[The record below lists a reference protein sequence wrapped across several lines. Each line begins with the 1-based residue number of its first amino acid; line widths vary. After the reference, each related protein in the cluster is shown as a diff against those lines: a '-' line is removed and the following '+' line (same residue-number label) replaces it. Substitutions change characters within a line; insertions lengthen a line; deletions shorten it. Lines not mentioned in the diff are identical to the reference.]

1 MPVSFM
7 LSMFSLAM
15 FFGSY
20 LSGLIPLAFNL
31 SETKMRYVTVLGAG
45 LLVGTALA
53 VIIPE
58 GVHALYMSELETTHD
73 KIQLDNK
80 IPPRHLNHI
89 DHEDKLDKT
98 KDLPHDHKHEVE
110 PSKQLNT
117 HKHSDATHSV
127 IGVTLVL
134 GFVFMLIVDNCSSKL
149 FHNHGNQV
157 IDSSGSVIISKPKA
171 IWTATLGL
179 VVHAAAD
186 GIALGK
192 EKETIYRTPM
202 KFSFGVIFI
211 KTIDSVGAA
220 SATSRFNVE
229 LIVFM
234 AIILHKAPAAFGL
247 VSFLISDGVDRK
259 RIRRHL
265 LIFSLAAPL
274 VAIITFVLLKNGIRD
289 AYSVD
294 STGIAMLFSAGTF
307 LFVATVHVLPEVQSH
322 YDDRQFRAIEL
333 LILIIGCC
341 FPIILSMGHKH

>member
-1 MPVSFM
+1 MAVSFM
-7 LSMFSLAM
+7 LSVFSLAM

-20 LSGLIPLAFNL
+20 LSGLVPLAFNL

-58 GVHALYMSELETTHD
+58 GVHALYINELESAHGKIESDHKIIRRDLSQVNIGD
-73 KIQLDNK
+73 KSDKAKN
-80 IPPRHLNHI
+80 LNIALEH
-89 DHEDKLDKT
+89 
-98 KDLPHDHKHEVE
+98 KDLSKSSSTHE
-110 PSKQLNT
+110 
-117 HKHSDATHSV
+117 HSNSTHSA
-127 IGVTLVL
+127 IGITLVL
-134 GFVFMLIVDNCSSKL
+134 GFVFMLIVDNASAKIFRQHAS
-149 FHNHGNQV
+149 QV
-157 IDSSGSVIISKPKA
+157 IDSSGAVIITKPKA
-171 IWTATLGL
+171 TWTATLGL

-186 GIALGK
+186 GIALG
-192 EKETIYRTPM
+192 
-202 KFSFGVIFI
+202 
-211 KTIDSVGAA
+211 AA
-220 SATSRFNVE
+220 SATSRFDVE

-274 VAIITFVLLKNGIRD
+274 MAIFTFVLLKSGIRD

-322 YDDRQFRAIEL
+322 YDDKQFSSMEL
-333 LILIIGCC
+333 LTLIIGCC
-341 FPIILSMGHKH
+341 FPIVLSMGHKH

>member
-1 MPVSFM
+1 MSESFM

-15 FFGSY
+15 FLGSY
-20 LSGLIPLAFNL
+20 LSGLVPLAFNL
-31 SETKMRYVTVLGAG
+31 SENKMRYITVLGAG

-58 GVHALYMSELETTHD
+58 GVHALYMNELETTHEIHSD
-73 KIQLDNK
+73 HKIVR
-80 IPPRHLNHI
+80 RHLNEVAQEVKPVKV
-89 DHEDKLDKT
+89 EDI
-98 KDLPHDHKHEVE
+98 HDH
-110 PSKQLNT
+110 SKKLT
-117 HKHSDATHSV
+117 PGSEHKHTNTSHSA
-127 IGVTLVL
+127 IGVTLIL
-134 GFVFMLIVDNCSSKL
+134 GFVFMLIVDNFSSRL
-149 FHNHGNQV
+149 FHHHGSQV
-157 IDSSGSVIISKPKA
+157 IDSSGSVVITKPKA
-171 IWTATLGL
+171 TWTATLGL

-186 GIALGK
+186 GIALG
-192 EKETIYRTPM
+192 
-202 KFSFGVIFI
+202 
-211 KTIDSVGAA
+211 AA

-234 AIILHKAPAAFGL
+234 AIMLHKAPAAFGL
-247 VSFLISDGVDRK
+247 VSFLMSDGVDRK

-274 VAIITFVLLKNGIRD
+274 MAIFTFVLLKSRVRE

-322 YDDRQFRAIEL
+322 YEDRQFRAIEL

>member
-1 MPVSFM
+1 MAVSFM
-7 LSMFSLAM
+7 LSVFSLAM

-20 LSGLIPLAFNL
+20 LSGLVPLAFNL

-58 GVHALYMSELETTHD
+58 GVHALYINELESDHKIIRRDLSQVNIGD
-73 KIQLDNK
+73 KSDKAKN
-80 IPPRHLNHI
+80 LNIALEH
-89 DHEDKLDKT
+89 
-98 KDLPHDHKHEVE
+98 KDLSKSSSTHE
-110 PSKQLNT
+110 
-117 HKHSDATHSV
+117 HSNSTHSA
-127 IGVTLVL
+127 IGITLVL
-134 GFVFMLIVDNCSSKL
+134 GFVFMLIVDNASAKIFRQHAS
-149 FHNHGNQV
+149 QV
-157 IDSSGSVIISKPKA
+157 IDSSGAVIITKPKA
-171 IWTATLGL
+171 TWTATLGL

-186 GIALGK
+186 GIALG
-192 EKETIYRTPM
+192 
-202 KFSFGVIFI
+202 
-211 KTIDSVGAA
+211 AA
-220 SATSRFNVE
+220 SATSRFDVE

-274 VAIITFVLLKNGIRD
+274 MAIFTFVLLKSGIRD

-322 YDDRQFRAIEL
+322 YDDKQFSPMEL
-333 LILIIGCC
+333 LTLIIGCC
-341 FPIILSMGHKH
+341 FPIVLSMGHKH

>member
-7 LSMFSLAM
+7 LIMFSLAM

-58 GVHALYMSELETTHD
+58 GVHALYVNELDTTHG
-73 KIQLDNK
+73 KIQLDQKIVGQDLNNK
-80 IPPRHLNHI
+80 
-89 DHEDKLDKT
+89 DKT
-98 KDLPHDHKHEVE
+98 KDIPHDHKHGVE
-110 PSKQLNT
+110 PSTKLST
-117 HKHSDATHSV
+117 DKHSDATHSA
-127 IGVTLVL
+127 IGVTLIL
-134 GFVFMLIVDNCSSKL
+134 GFVFMLIVDNFSSKL

-171 IWTATLGL
+171 TWTATLGL

-186 GIALGK
+186 GIAL
-192 EKETIYRTPM
+192 
-202 KFSFGVIFI
+202 
-211 KTIDSVGAA
+211 GAA

-274 VAIITFVLLKNGIRD
+274 VALITFVLLKSGIRD

-294 STGIAMLFSAGTF
+294 LTGIAMLFSAGTF

-333 LILIIGCC
+333 FILIIGCC
-341 FPIILSMGHKH
+341 FPIVLSMGHKH

>member
-1 MPVSFM
+1 
-7 LSMFSLAM
+7 M

-58 GVHALYMSELETTHD
+58 GVHALYISELETTHD

-80 IPPRHLNHI
+80 IIHRHLNQVANENKVDQAKITSNIHQ
-89 DHEDKLDKT
+89 
-98 KDLPHDHKHEVE
+98 HEVD
-110 PSKQLNT
+110 PLKKSST
-117 HKHSDATHSV
+117 DKHSDATHSA

-134 GFVFMLIVDNCSSKL
+134 GFVFMLVVDNFSSKL
-149 FHNHGNQV
+149 FHNHGSQV
-157 IDSSGSVIISKPKA
+157 IDSSGSVIISKSKA
-171 IWTATLGL
+171 TWTATLGL

-186 GIALGK
+186 GIAL
-192 EKETIYRTPM
+192 
-202 KFSFGVIFI
+202 
-211 KTIDSVGAA
+211 A

-229 LIVFM
+229 FIVFM

-274 VAIITFVLLKNGIRD
+274 VAIITYVVLKSGS
-289 AYSVD
+289 YSID
-294 STGIAMLFSAGTF
+294 STGLAMLFSAGTF

>member
-1 MPVSFM
+1 MAVSFM

-58 GVHALYMSELETTHD
+58 GVHALYINELESAHGKIESDHKIIRRDLSQVNIGD
-73 KIQLDNK
+73 KS
-80 IPPRHLNHI
+80 
-89 DHEDKLDKT
+89 DKT
-98 KDLPHDHKHEVE
+98 KNLNVAVEHKEDLSKSSSTHE
-110 PSKQLNT
+110 
-117 HKHSDATHSV
+117 HSNSTHSA
-127 IGVTLVL
+127 IGITLVL
-134 GFVFMLIVDNCSSKL
+134 GFVFMLMVDNFSARL
-149 FHNHGNQV
+149 FHQHSSQV
-157 IDSSGSVIISKPKA
+157 IDSSGSVIITKPKTT
-171 IWTATLGL
+171 WTATLGL

-186 GIALGK
+186 GIALG
-192 EKETIYRTPM
+192 
-202 KFSFGVIFI
+202 
-211 KTIDSVGAA
+211 AA
-220 SATSRFNVE
+220 SATSRFDVE
-229 LIVFM
+229 LIVFL

-274 VAIITFVLLKNGIRD
+274 MAIFTFVLLKSGIRD

-322 YDDRQFRAIEL
+322 YDDKQFSPMEL

-341 FPIILSMGHKH
+341 FPIVLSMGHKH

>member
-1 MPVSFM
+1 MAVSFM
-7 LSMFSLAM
+7 LSVFSLAM

-20 LSGLIPLAFNL
+20 LSGLVPLAFNL

-58 GVHALYMSELETTHD
+58 GVHALYINELESAHGKIESDHKIIRRDLSQVNIGD
-73 KIQLDNK
+73 KSDKAKN
-80 IPPRHLNHI
+80 LNIALEH
-89 DHEDKLDKT
+89 
-98 KDLPHDHKHEVE
+98 KDLSKSSSTHE
-110 PSKQLNT
+110 
-117 HKHSDATHSV
+117 HSNSTHSA
-127 IGVTLVL
+127 IGITLVL
-134 GFVFMLIVDNCSSKL
+134 GFVFMLIVDNASAKIFRQHAS
-149 FHNHGNQV
+149 QV
-157 IDSSGSVIISKPKA
+157 IDSSGAVIITKPKA
-171 IWTATLGL
+171 TWTATLGL

-186 GIALGK
+186 GIALG
-192 EKETIYRTPM
+192 
-202 KFSFGVIFI
+202 
-211 KTIDSVGAA
+211 AA
-220 SATSRFNVE
+220 SATSRFDVE

-274 VAIITFVLLKNGIRD
+274 MAIFTFVLLKSGIRD

-322 YDDRQFRAIEL
+322 YDDKQFSPMEL
-333 LILIIGCC
+333 LTLIIGCC
-341 FPIILSMGHKH
+341 FPIVLSMGHKH

>member
-1 MPVSFM
+1 
-7 LSMFSLAM
+7 MFSLAM
-15 FFGSY
+15 FLGSY
-20 LSGLIPLAFNL
+20 LSGLVPLAFNL
-31 SETKMRYVTVLGAG
+31 SENKMRYITVLGAG

-58 GVHALYMSELETTHD
+58 GVHALYMNELETTHEIHSD
-73 KIQLDNK
+73 HKIVR
-80 IPPRHLNHI
+80 RHLNEVAQEVKPVKV
-89 DHEDKLDKT
+89 EDI
-98 KDLPHDHKHEVE
+98 HDH
-110 PSKQLNT
+110 SKKLT
-117 HKHSDATHSV
+117 SGGEHKHTNTSHSA
-127 IGVTLVL
+127 IGVTLIL
-134 GFVFMLIVDNCSSKL
+134 GFVFMLIVDNFSSRL
-149 FHNHGNQV
+149 FHHHGSQV
-157 IDSSGSVIISKPKA
+157 IDSSGSVVITKPKA
-171 IWTATLGL
+171 TWTATLGL

-186 GIALGK
+186 GIALG
-192 EKETIYRTPM
+192 
-202 KFSFGVIFI
+202 
-211 KTIDSVGAA
+211 AA

-234 AIILHKAPAAFGL
+234 AIMLHKAPAAFGL
-247 VSFLISDGVDRK
+247 VSFLMSDGVDRK

-274 VAIITFVLLKNGIRD
+274 MAIFTFVLLKSRVRE

-322 YDDRQFRAIEL
+322 YEDRQFRAIEL

>member
-7 LSMFSLAM
+7 LIMFSLAM

-58 GVHALYMSELETTHD
+58 GVHALYVNELDTTHG
-73 KIQLDNK
+73 KIQLDQKIVGQDLNNK
-80 IPPRHLNHI
+80 
-89 DHEDKLDKT
+89 DKT
-98 KDLPHDHKHEVE
+98 KDIPHAHKHEVE
-110 PSKQLNT
+110 PSTKLST
-117 HKHSDATHSV
+117 DKRSDATHSA
-127 IGVTLVL
+127 IGVTLIL
-134 GFVFMLIVDNCSSKL
+134 GFVFMLIVDNFSSKL

-171 IWTATLGL
+171 TWTATLGL

-186 GIALGK
+186 GIAL
-192 EKETIYRTPM
+192 
-202 KFSFGVIFI
+202 
-211 KTIDSVGAA
+211 GAA

-274 VAIITFVLLKNGIRD
+274 VALITFVLLKSGIRD

-294 STGIAMLFSAGTF
+294 LTGIAMLFSAGTF

-333 LILIIGCC
+333 FILIIGCC
-341 FPIILSMGHKH
+341 FPIVLSMGHKH

>member
-1 MPVSFM
+1 MSESFI

-15 FFGSY
+15 FLGSY
-20 LSGLIPLAFNL
+20 LSGLIPLAFTL

-58 GVHALYMSELETTHD
+58 GVHALYMSELETNQMQTQHEFHSD
-73 KIQLDNK
+73 HKIVR
-80 IPPRHLNHI
+80 RHLNQIAHEKAAVASDVKI
-89 DHEDKLDKT
+89 DNDIKVDA
-98 KDLPHDHKHEVE
+98 LPPAHQHTADRPRELGSE
-110 PSKQLNT
+110 IG
-117 HKHSDATHSV
+117 HKHSDTTHSA
-127 IGVTLVL
+127 IGVTLIL
-134 GFVFMLIVDNCSSKL
+134 GFVFMLIIDNCGSRIIR
-149 FHNHGNQV
+149 HHGNQ
-157 IDSSGSVIISKPKA
+157 ILDSSSNVIISKPKST
-171 IWTATLGL
+171 WTATLGL

-186 GIALGK
+186 GIALG
-192 EKETIYRTPM
+192 
-202 KFSFGVIFI
+202 
-211 KTIDSVGAA
+211 AA

-234 AIILHKAPAAFGL
+234 AIMLHKAPAAFGL
-247 VSFLISDGVDRK
+247 VSFLMSDGVDRK

-265 LIFSLAAPL
+265 LVFSLAAPL
-274 VAIITFVLLKNGIRD
+274 MAIFTFVLLKSRIRD
-289 AYSVD
+289 TYSVD
-294 STGIAMLFSAGTF
+294 STGLAMLFSAGTF

>member
-1 MPVSFM
+1 MSESLM

-15 FFGSY
+15 FLGSY
-20 LSGLIPLAFNL
+20 LSGLVPLAFSL

-58 GVHALYMSELETTHD
+58 GVHALYMSELETNQMQ
-73 KIQLDNK
+73 IQHEFHADHK
-80 IPPRHLNHI
+80 VIGRHLNHI
-89 DHEDKLDKT
+89 DHDVKLDVEHDT
-98 KDLPHDHKHEVE
+98 KIDSDIKGDALPPAHQHTADRTRELGSEIV
-110 PSKQLNT
+110 
-117 HKHSDATHSV
+117 HKHSDTTHSA
-127 IGVTLVL
+127 IGVTLIL
-134 GFVFMLIVDNCSSKL
+134 GFVFMLIVDNCGSRIIG
-149 FHNHGNQV
+149 HHGSQV
-157 IDSSGSVIISKPKA
+157 LDSSSTVIINKPKA
-171 IWTATLGL
+171 TWTATLGL

-186 GIALGK
+186 GIALG
-192 EKETIYRTPM
+192 
-202 KFSFGVIFI
+202 
-211 KTIDSVGAA
+211 AA

-234 AIILHKAPAAFGL
+234 AIMLHKAPAAFGL
-247 VSFLISDGVDRK
+247 VSFLMSDGVDRK

-274 VAIITFVLLKNGIRD
+274 MAIFTFVLLKSRIRD
-289 AYSVD
+289 TYSVD
-294 STGIAMLFSAGTF
+294 STGLAMLFSAGTF

-322 YDDRQFRAIEL
+322 YEDRQFRAIEL